1 MDLNSLKIFY
11 IACKNKSFTKASQ
24 KLFVS
29 QSAVSMQIKK
39 LESSLGAQLIERN
52 PKSFKLTDE
61 GLELYR
67 MSCDIF
73 ERVIR
78 MENSIDRIIKQKKD
92 KLFIGS
98 THNIGEPILPVLI
111 KEYAELEK
119 DVEFDIF
126 VKNSATLLKY
136 LKEGKLD
143 VILTEDLYLKDEN
156 IKTINTN
163 DYPFVII
170 APNFVNK
177 FEDLK
182 NIFYLK
188 RNAEQTSVYMKKF
201 EEKVGFQNEKIMNVN
216 GSIETTKKLTS
227 MGVGYAVVPYYC
239 VYENLKNNEFKVMY
253 RFKKSYNKFQIMY
266 MRDRQKDKTLQKF
279 IDFIIKKDISNPLNE
294 IETV

>member
-126 VKNSATLLKY
+126 VKNSTTLLKY